1 MTKYSASACV
11 TLVLVWLLFMS
22 SGAESGEKEPLSEWG
37 RELFSVYCVACHG
50 FSGKGEGPVAPALK
64 TRPTDLTLLSKNHDG
79 QFPRSLV
86 IQFITGDTAVGAHG
100 TREMP
105 VWGAIFRRQ
114 GGTPTERAKIQA
126 LTDYIES
133 IQKR

>member
-1 MTKYSASACV
+1 MTKYSASAFV
-11 TLVLVWLLFMS
+11 TLVLAWLLFAS
-22 SGAESGEKEPLSEWG
+22 TDGEAEQKEPLSEWG
-37 RELFSVYCVACHG
+37 KELFSLYCVACHG

-79 QFPRSLV
+79 QFPRSSV
-86 IQFITGDTAVGAHG
+86 IQFITGDTAVAAHG

-105 VWGAIFRRQ
+105 VWGAIFRQQ
-114 GGTPTERAKIQA
+114 GGTYAERAKIQA